1 MQAVL
6 RALASTCSLSSD
18 LPLMDGRCISR
29 CGGCWAVLRERASSS
44 QVSGSNGPS
53 FPHARTG
60 AVLSCSC
67 AVVCLQATYRA
78 PRQAEEQPPGMTDVG
93 TVVGATV
100 GAARQAQDEGLVL
113 PSSRN
118 AMCRLLLPTALLHY
132 ITHPAPHTMSFRK
145 QPHRRASLGAVQFGY
160 IHSRHDRKKSPRR
173 CLQSLMRTEAALR

>member
-1 MQAVL
+1 MANAWVVQAVL

-29 CGGCWAVLRERASSS
+29 CGGCWAVLRGRASSS

-67 AVVCLQATYRA
+67 AGVCLQATYRA

-118 AMCRLLLPTALLHY
+118 AMCRLLSPTALLY
-132 ITHPAPHTMSFRK
+132 
-145 QPHRRASLGAVQFGY
+145 Y
-160 IHSRHDRKKSPRR
+160 IHPPTQHIQKAASSSCFAWSRAVWLYTFAPR
-173 CLQSLMRTEAALR
+173 S